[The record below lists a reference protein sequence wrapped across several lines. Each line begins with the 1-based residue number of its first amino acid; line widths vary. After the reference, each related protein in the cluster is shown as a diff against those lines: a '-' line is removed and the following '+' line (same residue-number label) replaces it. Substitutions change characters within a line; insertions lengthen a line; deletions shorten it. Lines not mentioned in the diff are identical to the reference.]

1 MMKGQD
7 SDMAQSKVVGIR
19 TADGTAKAGKRPSRF
34 SNRKVDR
41 AFYWMAVPAALIFT
55 LFLYVPFLQGVAYSF
70 TNSQGYGRF
79 SWIGFKNY
87 GALFRDGR
95 VGHAYLFTL
104 LIAILITLL
113 VNFIA
118 LFISVALNGKIA
130 FKNGFRVIYFIPY
143 TLSVLVIGYVFK
155 YIFMTPLPALGKA
168 LGISWLSQSLLT
180 SEHYA
185 WIPIVFLSVWQAV
198 AYSTLIYL
206 AGLQTIDSEVYEAA
220 SIDGANE
227 WQKFWRITF
236 PLDWPIL
243 HHQPCADSEECLQHL
258 RPGGGSDRRRARFQ
272 DRNSHLPHLQGRP
285 YRRRVRLPDSQRGHV
300 LHRPGCDRIHP
311 AGHFQKRGE
320 DLRWH
325 RQRLCNRRH
334 RHNQQKEGEGGI
346 GDPRDRTSR
355 GSTGG

>member
-1 MMKGQD
+1 
-7 SDMAQSKVVGIR
+7 MAQSKVVGIR

-41 AFYWMAVPAALIFT
+41 AFYWMAVPAALIFM

-79 SWIGFKNY
+79 SRIGFKNY

-236 PLDWPIL
+236 PLIGPFFTINLVLTLKNAFNTFDQVVAL
-243 HHQPCADSEECLQHL
+243 TA
-258 RPGGGSDRRRARFQ
+258 GG
-272 DRNSHLPHLQGRP
+272 
-285 YRRRVRLPDSQRGHV
+285 PDSKTETVTYLIYKGGLTGGEYAYQTANAVMFFIV
-300 LHRPGCDRIHP
+300 LAVIAFIQLGISR
-311 AGHFQKRGE
+311 RGE
-320 DLRWH
+320 
-325 RQRLCNRRH
+325 
-334 RHNQQKEGEGGI
+334 KI
-346 GDPRDRTSR
+346 
-355 GSTGG
+355 

>member
-19 TADGTAKAGKRPSRF
+19 TADAAAKARKRPSKF

-168 LGISWLSQSLLT
+168 LGIGWLSQSLLT

-185 WIPIVFLSVWQAV
+185 WVPIVFLSVWQAV

-236 PLDWPIL
+236 PLIGPFFTINLVLTLKNAFNTFDQVVAL
-243 HHQPCADSEECLQHL
+243 TA
-258 RPGGGSDRRRARFQ
+258 GG
-272 DRNSHLPHLQGRP
+272 
-285 YRRRVRLPDSQRGHV
+285 PDSKTETVTYLIYKGGLTGGEYAYQTANAVMFFIV
-300 LHRPGCDRIHP
+300 LAVIAFIQLGISR
-311 AGHFQKRGE
+311 RGE
-320 DLRWH
+320 
-325 RQRLCNRRH
+325 
-334 RHNQQKEGEGGI
+334 KI
-346 GDPRDRTSR
+346 
-355 GSTGG
+355 

>member
-1 MMKGQD
+1 MMKGRD
-7 SDMAQSKVVGIR
+7 SEMAQSKVVGIH
-19 TADGTAKAGKRPSRF
+19 TADATAKARKRPSKF

-41 AFYWMAVPAALIFT
+41 AFYWMAVPAALIFA

-70 TNSQGYGRF
+70 TNYQGYGRF

-95 VGHAYLFTL
+95 AGHAYLFTL

-155 YIFMTPLPALGKA
+155 YLFMTPLPALGKA
-168 LGISWLSQSLLT
+168 LGIGWLSQSLLT

-227 WQKFWRITF
+227 RQEFWRITF
-236 PLDWPIL
+236 PLIGPFFTINLVLTLKNAFNTFDQVVAL
-243 HHQPCADSEECLQHL
+243 TA
-258 RPGGGSDRRRARFQ
+258 GG
-272 DRNSHLPHLQGRP
+272 
-285 YRRRVRLPDSQRGHV
+285 PDSKTETVTYLIYKGGLTGGEYAYQTANAVMFFIV
-300 LHRPGCDRIHP
+300 LAVIAFIQLGISR
-311 AGHFQKRGE
+311 RGE
-320 DLRWH
+320 
-325 RQRLCNRRH
+325 
-334 RHNQQKEGEGGI
+334 KI
-346 GDPRDRTSR
+346 
-355 GSTGG
+355 

>member
-19 TADGTAKAGKRPSRF
+19 TADGTAKVGKRPSRF

-236 PLDWPIL
+236 PLIGPFFTINLVLTLKNAFNAFDQVVAL
-243 HHQPCADSEECLQHL
+243 TA
-258 RPGGGSDRRRARFQ
+258 GG
-272 DRNSHLPHLQGRP
+272 
-285 YRRRVRLPDSQRGHV
+285 PDSKTETVTYLIYKGGLTGGEYAYQTANAVMFFIV
-300 LHRPGCDRIHP
+300 LAVIAFIQLGISR
-311 AGHFQKRGE
+311 RGE
-320 DLRWH
+320 
-325 RQRLCNRRH
+325 
-334 RHNQQKEGEGGI
+334 KI
-346 GDPRDRTSR
+346 
-355 GSTGG
+355 

>member
-7 SDMAQSKVVGIR
+7 SDMAQSKVVGVHA
-19 TADGTAKAGKRPSRF
+19 ADATVKARKRPSRF

-41 AFYWMAVPAALIFT
+41 AFYWMAVPAALIFA
-55 LFLYVPFLQGVAYSF
+55 LFLYVTFLQGVAYSF

-118 LFISVALNGKIA
+118 LFISVALNGRIA

-168 LGISWLSQSLLT
+168 LGIGWLSQSLLT

-236 PLDWPIL
+236 PLIGPFFTINLVLTLKNAFNTFDQVVAL
-243 HHQPCADSEECLQHL
+243 TA
-258 RPGGGSDRRRARFQ
+258 GG
-272 DRNSHLPHLQGRP
+272 
-285 YRRRVRLPDSQRGHV
+285 PDSRTETVTYLIYKGGLTGGEYAYQTANAVMFFIV
-300 LHRPGCDRIHP
+300 LAVIAFIQLGISR
-311 AGHFQKRGE
+311 RGE
-320 DLRWH
+320 
-325 RQRLCNRRH
+325 
-334 RHNQQKEGEGGI
+334 KI
-346 GDPRDRTSR
+346 
-355 GSTGG
+355 

>member
-19 TADGTAKAGKRPSRF
+19 TADAAAKAGKRPSRF

-70 TNSQGYGRF
+70 TNSQGYGRY
-79 SWIGFKNY
+79 SWIGFRNY

-168 LGISWLSQSLLT
+168 LGIGWLSQSLLT

-236 PLDWPIL
+236 PLIGPFFTINLVLTLKNAFNTFDQVVAL
-243 HHQPCADSEECLQHL
+243 TA
-258 RPGGGSDRRRARFQ
+258 GG
-272 DRNSHLPHLQGRP
+272 
-285 YRRRVRLPDSQRGHV
+285 PDSRTETVTYLIYKGGLTGGEYAYQTANAVMFFIV
-300 LHRPGCDRIHP
+300 LAVIAFIQLGISR
-311 AGHFQKRGE
+311 RGE
-320 DLRWH
+320 
-325 RQRLCNRRH
+325 
-334 RHNQQKEGEGGI
+334 KI
-346 GDPRDRTSR
+346 
-355 GSTGG
+355 

>member
-19 TADGTAKAGKRPSRF
+19 TADGTAKAGKRPSKF

-236 PLDWPIL
+236 PLIGPFFTINLVLTLKNAFNTFDQVVAL
-243 HHQPCADSEECLQHL
+243 TA
-258 RPGGGSDRRRARFQ
+258 GG
-272 DRNSHLPHLQGRP
+272 
-285 YRRRVRLPDSQRGHV
+285 PDSKTETVTYLIYKGGLTGGEYAYQTANAVMFFIV
-300 LHRPGCDRIHP
+300 LAVIAFIQLGISR
-311 AGHFQKRGE
+311 RGE
-320 DLRWH
+320 
-325 RQRLCNRRH
+325 
-334 RHNQQKEGEGGI
+334 KI
-346 GDPRDRTSR
+346 
-355 GSTGG
+355 

>member
-7 SDMAQSKVVGIR
+7 SDMTQSKVVGIR
-19 TADGTAKAGKRPSRF
+19 TADAAAKAGKRPSRF

-41 AFYWMAVPAALIFT
+41 AFYWMAVPAALIFA

-95 VGHAYLFTL
+95 AGHAYLFTL

-118 LFISVALNGKIA
+118 LF
-130 FKNGFRVIYFIPY
+130 YFIPY

-155 YIFMTPLPALGKA
+155 YLFMTPLPALGKA
-168 LGISWLSQSLLT
+168 LGIGWLSQSLLT

-236 PLDWPIL
+236 PLIGPFFTINLVLTLKNAFNTFDQVVAL
-243 HHQPCADSEECLQHL
+243 TA
-258 RPGGGSDRRRARFQ
+258 GG
-272 DRNSHLPHLQGRP
+272 
-285 YRRRVRLPDSQRGHV
+285 PDSKTETVTYLIYKGGLTGGEYAYQTANAVMFFIV
-300 LHRPGCDRIHP
+300 LAVIAFIQLGISR
-311 AGHFQKRGE
+311 RGE
-320 DLRWH
+320 
-325 RQRLCNRRH
+325 
-334 RHNQQKEGEGGI
+334 KI
-346 GDPRDRTSR
+346 
-355 GSTGG
+355 

>member
-19 TADGTAKAGKRPSRF
+19 TADGTAKAGKQPSRF

-41 AFYWMAVPAALIFT
+41 AFYWMAVPAALIFM

-236 PLDWPIL
+236 PLIGPFFTINLVLTLKNAFNTFDQVVAL
-243 HHQPCADSEECLQHL
+243 TA
-258 RPGGGSDRRRARFQ
+258 GG
-272 DRNSHLPHLQGRP
+272 
-285 YRRRVRLPDSQRGHV
+285 PDSKTETVTYLIYKGGLTGGEYAYQTANAVMFFIV
-300 LHRPGCDRIHP
+300 LAVIAFIQLGISR
-311 AGHFQKRGE
+311 RGE
-320 DLRWH
+320 
-325 RQRLCNRRH
+325 
-334 RHNQQKEGEGGI
+334 KI
-346 GDPRDRTSR
+346 
-355 GSTGG
+355 

>member
-19 TADGTAKAGKRPSRF
+19 TVDGTAKAGKRPSRF

-118 LFISVALNGKIA
+118 LFISVALNGRIA

-236 PLDWPIL
+236 PLIGPFFTINLVLTLKNAFNTFDQVVAL
-243 HHQPCADSEECLQHL
+243 TA
-258 RPGGGSDRRRARFQ
+258 GG
-272 DRNSHLPHLQGRP
+272 
-285 YRRRVRLPDSQRGHV
+285 PDSKTETVTYLIYKGGLTGGEYAYQTANAVMFFIV
-300 LHRPGCDRIHP
+300 LAVIAFIQLGISR
-311 AGHFQKRGE
+311 RGE
-320 DLRWH
+320 
-325 RQRLCNRRH
+325 
-334 RHNQQKEGEGGI
+334 KI
-346 GDPRDRTSR
+346 
-355 GSTGG
+355 